1 MYVIRR
7 RPRDGARVYTAEY
20 LHRDDS
26 GLYWVPNSTARAR
39 RYSYLAEANAAL
51 EVLIDYLPDNYLLDC
66 TSLEKETST

>member
-20 LHRDDS
+20 LHRDDES
-26 GLYWVPNSTARAR
+26 GIFGCRATIPGPPLR
-39 RYSYLAEANAAL
+39 HPAEAEAAL

-66 TSLEKETST
+66 IPLEKDT